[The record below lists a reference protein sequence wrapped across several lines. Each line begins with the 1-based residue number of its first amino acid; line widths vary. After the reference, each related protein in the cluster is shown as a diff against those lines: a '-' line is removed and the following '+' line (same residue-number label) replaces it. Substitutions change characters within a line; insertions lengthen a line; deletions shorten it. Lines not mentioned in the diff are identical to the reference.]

1 MQEKK
6 QEKLWDQTVRLD
18 PIQFKDLLTAMAH
31 IVEGQKKLADRL
43 TAIEGELKLIRVE
56 ISEKTKK

>member
-1 MQEKK
+1 
-6 QEKLWDQTVRLD
+6 
-18 PIQFKDLLTAMAH
+18 MAH